1 MSWTK
6 TLLYSYLEEIYTAR
20 KEKRKGFGQK
30 LLVYLEKNAKAHGA
44 TTMKTVYDIS
54 CIGEARGFF
63 RSMGY
68 GRKPI
73 ENVALGF

>member
-1 MSWTK
+1 VSWTK

-44 TTMKTVYDIS
+44 TTMKTVMMTLALVKQGVS
-54 CIGEARGFF
+54 LEAWA
-63 RSMGY
+63 MGVSQL
-68 GRKPI
+68 RM
-73 ENVALGF
+73 LR